1 MMIFFRN
8 GQKTTGERGVQ
19 RPPPP
24 WIKGLNGLYAD
35 FTWLGEGGVEAMNRS
50 GIRIHFS
57 VFICSIPVIATV
69 DLIMSRIGPK

>member
-35 FTWLGEGGVEAMNRS
+35 FTWLGGGGGSNEPFRNTDS
-50 GIRIHFS
+50 F
-57 VFICSIPVIATV
+57 
-69 DLIMSRIGPK
+69 